1 MDPGARFPSLHREIE
16 AKRDLGHT
24 AVRPSLAALLSGV
37 FLGLIFA
44 FPLLQLDTS
53 NGDLSAFRAFARSI
67 PEALDAARDRGLAA
81 GNRTLLAGIDRFET
95 RLEEE
100 SWIVQR
106 LLPSVQ
112 LFLTG
117 TLGMGNQQVYLGMD
131 GWLFY
136 RPGVDSLSGPGFLE
150 SDILEYR
157 RGTGDTLNDPV
168 EPDPRPAIRAFHR
181 DLAARGIRL
190 LVLPAPVKGTVHPE
204 KLTRRSA
211 QPPLQ
216 NPSFEAFVRSL
227 ESAGIPVLD
236 VSPLLVDATR
246 REAQFLATDSHWTP
260 DGMESAAQALAR
272 WIEENV
278 SLSGPPRPYRTEER
292 PVQGTGDLARIL
304 ELPPGQRL
312 YGPQRIT
319 VRQVLNPDGTLW
331 SPDSSAEILI
341 LGDSF
346 TNVFSREDL
355 GWGTGAGLAERL
367 SALLGRPVDRIAVNA
382 GGAHASRQALA
393 RDLAAGRDRLVGK
406 KLVLYEFAA
415 RELAVGDWRRIDL
428 PGGAEG
434 AP

>member
-1 MDPGARFPSLHREIE
+1 MDPLARFPSLHREIE

-37 FLGLIFA
+37 FLGLIFS

-67 PEALDAARDRGLAA
+67 PEALDTAADRGLWA
-81 GNRTLLAGIDRFET
+81 GNRVLLAGIDRFET

-117 TLGMGNQQVYLGMD
+117 TLGMGNQQVYLGKD

-136 RPGVDSLSGPGFLE
+136 RPGVDSLTGPGFLKLE
-150 SDILEYR
+150 ILEHR
-157 RGTGDTLNDPV
+157 RGMGDTLNDPV
-168 EPDPRPAIRAFHR
+168 EPDPRPAIRALHR
-181 DLAARGIRL
+181 DLVARGIRL

-204 KLTRRSA
+204 KLTGRPA
-211 QPPLQ
+211 NPPLR
-216 NPSFEAFVRSL
+216 NRSFDEFIRSL
-227 ESAGIPVLD
+227 EGAGIPVLD
-236 VSPLLVDATR
+236 VSPLLADAAG
-246 REAQFLATDSHWTP
+246 REAQYLETDSHWTP
-260 DGMESAAQALAR
+260 DGMEIAALALAE

-278 SLSGPPRPYRTEER
+278 PFTGPRRSYRTEER
-292 PVQGTGDLARIL
+292 PVQGIGDLARIL

-312 YGPQRIT
+312 YGPQQIT
-319 VRQVLNPDGTLW
+319 VRQVLEPDGALW
-331 SPDSSAEILI
+331 TPDPSAEILI

-355 GWGTGAGLAERL
+355 GWSTGAGLAERL
-367 SALLGRPVDRIAVNA
+367 SALLGRSVDRIAINA

-393 RDLAAGRDRLVGK
+393 RELAAGRDRLAGK
-406 KLVLYEFAA
+406 KLVVYEFAA

-428 PGGAEG
+428 PGGA
-434 AP
+434 P

>member
-1 MDPGARFPSLHREIE
+1 MDPARFPSLHREIE

-24 AVRPSLAALLSGV
+24 LVRPSLAALLSGL

-53 NGDLSAFRAFARSI
+53 GGDLSAFRAFARSV
-67 PEALDAARDRGLAA
+67 PEALEAARDRGLRA
-81 GNRTLLAGIDRFET
+81 GNRVLLAGIDRFET
-95 RLEEE
+95 SLEED
-100 SWIVQR
+100 SWVVQR

-112 LFLTG
+112 LFLTSG
-117 TLGMGNQQVYLGMD
+117 LGMGNQQVYLGKD

-136 RPGVDSLSGPGFLE
+136 RPGVDSLTGPGFLDPE
-150 SDILEYR
+150 VLEHR
-157 RGTGDTLNDPV
+157 RGTGDTLTDPI
-168 EPDPRPAIRAFHR
+168 EPDPRPAIQALHR
-181 DLAARGIRL
+181 ELAARGIRL

-211 QPPLQ
+211 QPPAH
-216 NPSFEAFVRSL
+216 NPSFDAFVRFL
-227 ESAGIPVLD
+227 EEAGIPVLD
-236 VSPLLVDATR
+236 VSPRLVEAAR
-246 REAQFLATDSHWTP
+246 RKARYLETDSHWTP
-260 DGMESAAQALAR
+260 DGMEIAARALAE
-272 WIEENV
+272 WIGTNV
-278 SLSGPPRPYRTEER
+278 TLTGSRRPYRTEER
-292 PVQGTGDLARIL
+292 PLQGIGDLARIL

-312 YGPQRIT
+312 YGPQTVT
-319 VRQVLNPDGTLW
+319 VRQVLEPDGALW
-331 SPDSSAEILI
+331 RPEPSAEILI

-393 RDLAAGRDRLVGK
+393 RDLAAGRDRLAGK
-406 KLVLYEFAA
+406 RLVVYEFAT

-428 PGGAEG
+428 PGGA
-434 AP
+434 P